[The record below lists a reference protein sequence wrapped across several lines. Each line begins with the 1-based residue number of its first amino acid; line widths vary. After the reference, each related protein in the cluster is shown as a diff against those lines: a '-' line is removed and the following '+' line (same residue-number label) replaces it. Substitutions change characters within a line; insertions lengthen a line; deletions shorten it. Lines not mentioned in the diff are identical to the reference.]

1 MISVICP
8 IYNEEK
14 YIAKCIDS
22 VLMQDYP
29 KTDMEIYFVD
39 GMSGDKTVQ
48 IVNEYSQKYPFIKLL
63 ENPHRTVPYAMNI
76 GIMASRGETIIRL
89 DGHCEYPKNY
99 FSCLVDN
106 LKKYDADNVGGV
118 FITLPCNKTNISYAI
133 AECLKNPFGMG
144 NSLHRIGAK
153 ENVKTDSVPF
163 GCFKRDVFDKVGLY
177 DEELTRNQDDELNA
191 RIIKNGGSIY
201 LIPTL
206 GVKYYARDKVS
217 KVRKMFYQY
226 GLFKPLVNKKLGQ
239 AATIRQFV
247 PPLFVAALFCGSILS
262 FVSNVFLW
270 LFVGFVALYFAIGLY
285 MGVKSAIDTLRP
297 LMVLLMPWT
306 FLNVHL
312 SYGIGY
318 WVGMFKILFNRPFT
332 AQSNR

>member
-1 MISVICP
+1 MLSVICP

-14 YIAKCIDS
+14 YIAKCIDGII
-22 VLMQDYP
+22 LQDYS
-29 KTDMEIYFVD
+29 KEELEVFFVD
-39 GMSGDKTVQ
+39 GMSTDKTRD
-48 IVNEYSQKYPFIKLL
+48 IIASYTKKYPYIKVLD
-63 ENPHRTVPYAMNI
+63 NPHKIVPSAMNI
-76 GIMASRGETIIRL
+76 GIRKSKGDIIIRL
-89 DGHCEYPKNY
+89 DGHCDYPDNY
-99 FSCLVDN
+99 FTVLVDN
-106 LKKYDADNVGGV
+106 LSKLDADNVGGMV
-118 FITLPCNKTNISYAI
+118 ITLPCNEKNVSYAI
-133 AECLKNPFGMG
+133 AEVLKNPFGMG
-144 NSLHRIGAK
+144 NSFFRIGATETIK
-153 ENVKTDSVPF
+153 VDTVPF
-163 GCFKRDVFDKVGLY
+163 GCFKRSIFDKVGLY
-177 DEELTRNQDDELNA
+177 DEDLIRNQDDELNA

-285 MGVKSAIDTLRP
+285 MGVKSAIVTLRP

-318 WVGMFKILFNRPFT
+318 WVGMFKVLFNRPFIV
-332 AQSNR
+332 QSNR

>member
-1 MISVICP
+1 MLSVICP
-8 IYNEEK
+8 IYNEGK

-22 VLMQDYP
+22 VLKQDYP
-29 KTDMEIYFVD
+29 KEDMEIFFVD
-39 GMSGDKTVQ
+39 GMSGDRTVQ
-48 IVNEYSQKYPFIKLL
+48 IVNEYCVKYPFIKLL
-63 ENPHRTVPYAMNI
+63 ENPHRVVPYAMNI
-76 GIMASRGETIIRL
+76 GIKASKGEVILRL
-89 DGHCEYPKNY
+89 DGHCEYPENY

-118 FITLPCNKTNISYAI
+118 FITLPCNETNISYAI

-163 GCFKRDVFDKVGLY
+163 GCFKREVFDKVGLY
-177 DEELTRNQDDELNA
+177 DEELIRNQDDELNA

-206 GVKYYARDKVS
+206 GIKYFARDKVA

-239 AATIRQFV
+239 AATVRQFV
-247 PPLFVAALFCGSILS
+247 PPLFVAALICGLALS
-262 FVSNVFLW
+262 FFSKIFLW
-270 LFVGFVALYFAIGLY
+270 LYLAFLTLYFLIGIF
-285 MGVKSAIDTLRP
+285 MGIKSAKSTKRASMIF
-297 LMVLLMPWT
+297 LMPWI
-306 FLNVHL
+306 FFNVHL
-312 SYGIGY
+312 SYGWGY
-318 WVGMFKILFNRPFT
+318 WVGLFKVLFHRPFT

>member
-1 MISVICP
+1 MLSVICP

-22 VLMQDYP
+22 VLKQDYP
-29 KTDMEIYFVD
+29 KEDMEIFFVD
-39 GMSGDKTVQ
+39 GMSGDRTVQ
-48 IVNEYSQKYPFIKLL
+48 IVNEYCVKYPFIKLL
-63 ENPHRTVPYAMNI
+63 ENPHRVVPYAMNI
-76 GIMASRGETIIRL
+76 GIKASKGEVILRL
-89 DGHCEYPKNY
+89 DGHCEYPENY

-118 FITLPCNKTNISYAI
+118 FITLPCNETNISYAI

-163 GCFKRDVFDKVGLY
+163 GCFKREVFDKVGLY
-177 DEELTRNQDDELNA
+177 DEELIRNQDDELNA

-206 GVKYYARDKVS
+206 GIKYFARDKVA

-239 AATIRQFV
+239 AATVRQFV
-247 PPLFVAALFCGSILS
+247 PPLFVAALICGLALIFFSKI
-262 FVSNVFLW
+262 FLW
-270 LFVGFVALYFAIGLY
+270 LYLAFLTLYFAIGIF
-285 MGVKSAIDTLRP
+285 MGIKSAKSTKRASMIF
-297 LMVLLMPWT
+297 LMPWI
-306 FLNVHL
+306 FFNVHL
-312 SYGIGY
+312 SYGWGY
-318 WVGMFKILFNRPFT
+318 WVGLFKVLFHRPFT

>member
-1 MISVICP
+1 MLSVICP

-22 VLMQDYP
+22 VLKQDYP
-29 KTDMEIYFVD
+29 KEDMEIFFID
-39 GMSGDKTVQ
+39 GMSGDRTVQ
-48 IVNEYSQKYPFIKLL
+48 IVNEYCVKYPFIKLL
-63 ENPHRTVPYAMNI
+63 ENPHRVVPYAMNI
-76 GIMASRGETIIRL
+76 GIKASKGEVILRL
-89 DGHCEYPKNY
+89 DGHCEYPQNY

-118 FITLPCNKTNISYAI
+118 FITLPCNETNISYAI

-163 GCFKRDVFDKVGLY
+163 GCFKREVFDKVGFY
-177 DEELTRNQDDELNA
+177 DEELIRNQDDELNA

-206 GVKYYARDKVS
+206 GIKYFVRDKVA

-239 AATIRQFV
+239 AATVRQFV
-247 PPLFVAALFCGSILS
+247 PPLFVAALICGLALS
-262 FVSNVFLW
+262 FFSKIFLW
-270 LFVGFVALYFAIGLY
+270 LYLAFLTLYFAIGIF
-285 MGVKSAIDTLRP
+285 MGIKSAKSTKRASMIF
-297 LMVLLMPWT
+297 LMPWI
-306 FLNVHL
+306 FFNVHL
-312 SYGIGY
+312 SYGWGY
-318 WVGMFKILFNRPFT
+318 WVGLFKVLFHRTFT

>member
-1 MISVICP
+1 MLSVICP

-22 VLMQDYP
+22 VLKQDYP
-29 KTDMEIYFVD
+29 KEDMEIFFID
-39 GMSGDKTVQ
+39 GMSGDRTVQ
-48 IVNEYSQKYPFIKLL
+48 IVNEYCVKYPFIKLL
-63 ENPHRTVPYAMNI
+63 ENPHRVVPYAMNI
-76 GIMASRGETIIRL
+76 GIKASKGEVILRL
-89 DGHCEYPKNY
+89 DGHCEYPQNY

-118 FITLPCNKTNISYAI
+118 FITLPCNETNISYAI

-163 GCFKRDVFDKVGLY
+163 GCFKREVFDKVGLY
-177 DEELTRNQDDELNA
+177 DEELIRNQDDELNA

-206 GVKYYARDKVS
+206 GIKYFVRDKVA

-239 AATIRQFV
+239 AATVRQFV
-247 PPLFVAALFCGSILS
+247 PPLFVAALICGLALS
-262 FVSNVFLW
+262 FFSKIFLW
-270 LFVGFVALYFAIGLY
+270 LYLAFLTLYFAIGIF
-285 MGVKSAIDTLRP
+285 MGIKSAKSTKRASMIF
-297 LMVLLMPWT
+297 LMPWI
-306 FLNVHL
+306 FFNVHL
-312 SYGIGY
+312 SYGWGY
-318 WVGMFKILFNRPFT
+318 WVGLFKVLFHRTFT

>member
-1 MISVICP
+1 MLSVICP

-22 VLMQDYP
+22 VLKQDYP
-29 KTDMEIYFVD
+29 KEDMEIFFVD
-39 GMSGDKTVQ
+39 GMSGDRTVQ
-48 IVNEYSQKYPFIKLL
+48 IVNEYCVKYPFIKLL
-63 ENPHRTVPYAMNI
+63 ENPHRVVPYAMNI
-76 GIMASRGETIIRL
+76 GIKASKGEVILRL
-89 DGHCEYPKNY
+89 DGHCEYPENY

-118 FITLPCNKTNISYAI
+118 FITLPCNETNISYAI

-163 GCFKRDVFDKVGLY
+163 GCFKREVFDKVGLY
-177 DEELTRNQDDELNA
+177 DEELIRNQDDELNA

-206 GVKYYARDKVS
+206 GIKYFARDKVA

-239 AATIRQFV
+239 AATVRQFV
-247 PPLFVAALFCGSILS
+247 PPLFVAALICGLALS
-262 FVSNVFLW
+262 FFSKIFLW
-270 LFVGFVALYFAIGLY
+270 LYLAFLTLYFAIGIF
-285 MGVKSAIDTLRP
+285 MGIKSAKSTKRASMIF
-297 LMVLLMPWT
+297 LMPWI
-306 FLNVHL
+306 FFNVHL
-312 SYGIGY
+312 SYGWGY
-318 WVGMFKILFNRPFT
+318 WVGLFKVLFHRPFT

>member
-1 MISVICP
+1 MLSVICP

-22 VLMQDYP
+22 VLQQDYP
-29 KTDMEIYFVD
+29 KDDLEIFFVD
-39 GMSGDKTVQ
+39 GMSGDKTAQ
-48 IVNEYSQKYPFIKLL
+48 IVYEYSQKYPFIKLL
-63 ENPHRTVPYAMNI
+63 KNPYRTVPYAMNI
-76 GIMASRGETIIRL
+76 GINASKGDTIIRL
-89 DGHCEYPKNY
+89 DGHCEYPENY

-118 FITLPCNKTNISYAI
+118 FITLPCNETNISYAI

-163 GCFKRDVFDKVGLY
+163 GCFKREVFDKVGLY
-177 DEELTRNQDDELNA
+177 DEELIRNQDDELNA

-206 GVKYYARDKVS
+206 GIKYFARDKVS

-247 PPLFVAALFCGSILS
+247 PPLFVAALIFGALLS
-262 FVSNVFLW
+262 VFSKIFLW
-270 LFVGFVALYFAIGLY
+270 LYLGFLILYFAIGIM
-285 MGVKSAIDTLRP
+285 MGVKSAKVTKRP
-297 LMVLLMPWT
+297 SMVCLMPWI
-306 FLNVHL
+306 FFNVHL

-318 WVGMFKILFNRPFT
+318 WIGLFKVLFNRPFT

>member
-1 MISVICP
+1 MLSVICP

-22 VLMQDYP
+22 VLKQDYP
-29 KTDMEIYFVD
+29 KEDMEIFFID
-39 GMSGDKTVQ
+39 GMSGDRTVQ
-48 IVNEYSQKYPFIKLL
+48 IVNEYCVKYPFIKLL
-63 ENPHRTVPYAMNI
+63 ENPHRVVPYAMNI
-76 GIMASRGETIIRL
+76 GIKASKGEVILRL
-89 DGHCEYPKNY
+89 DGHCEYPQNY

-118 FITLPCNKTNISYAI
+118 FITLPCNETNISYAI

-163 GCFKRDVFDKVGLY
+163 GCFKREVFDKVGLY
-177 DEELTRNQDDELNA
+177 DEELIRNQDDELNA

-206 GVKYYARDKVS
+206 GIKYFVRDKVA

-239 AATIRQFV
+239 AATVRQFV
-247 PPLFVAALFCGSILS
+247 PPLFVAALICGLALS
-262 FVSNVFLW
+262 FFSKIFLW
-270 LFVGFVALYFAIGLY
+270 LYLAFLTLYFAIGIF
-285 MGVKSAIDTLRP
+285 MGIKSAKSTKRASMIF
-297 LMVLLMPWT
+297 LMPWI
-306 FLNVHL
+306 FFNVHL
-312 SYGIGY
+312 SYGWGY
-318 WVGMFKILFNRPFT
+318 WVELFKVLFHRTFT

>member
-1 MISVICP
+1 MLSVICP

-22 VLMQDYP
+22 VLQQDYP
-29 KTDMEIYFVD
+29 KDDLEIFFVD
-39 GMSGDKTVQ
+39 GMSGDKTAQ
-48 IVNEYSQKYPFIKLL
+48 IVYEYSQNYPFIKLL
-63 ENPHRTVPYAMNI
+63 KNPYRTVPYAMNI
-76 GIMASRGETIIRL
+76 GINASKGDTIIRL
-89 DGHCEYPKNY
+89 DGHCEYPENY

-118 FITLPCNKTNISYAI
+118 FITLPCNETNISYAI

-163 GCFKRDVFDKVGLY
+163 GCFKREVFDKVGLY
-177 DEELTRNQDDELNA
+177 DEELIRNQDDELNA

-206 GVKYYARDKVS
+206 GIKYFARDKVS

-247 PPLFVAALFCGSILS
+247 PPLFVAALIFGALLS
-262 FVSNVFLW
+262 VFSKIFLW
-270 LFVGFVALYFAIGLY
+270 LYLGFLILYFAIGIM
-285 MGVKSAIDTLRP
+285 MGVKSAKVTKRP
-297 LMVLLMPWT
+297 SMVCLMPWI
-306 FLNVHL
+306 FFNVHL

-318 WVGMFKILFNRPFT
+318 WIGLFKVLFNRPFT

>member
-1 MISVICP
+1 
-8 IYNEEK
+8 
-14 YIAKCIDS
+14 
-22 VLMQDYP
+22 
-29 KTDMEIYFVD
+29 
-39 GMSGDKTVQ
+39 
-48 IVNEYSQKYPFIKLL
+48 
-63 ENPHRTVPYAMNI
+63 MNI
-76 GIMASRGETIIRL
+76 GIKASKGDIIIRL
-89 DGHCEYPKNY
+89 DGHCEYPENY

-118 FITLPCNKTNISYAI
+118 FITLPCNETNISYAI

-163 GCFKRDVFDKVGLY
+163 GCFKREVFDKIGLY

-191 RIIKNGGSIY
+191 RIIKNGGAIY
-201 LIPTL
+201 IIPTL
-206 GVKYYARDKVS
+206 GIKYFARDKVS

-239 AATIRQFV
+239 AATLRQFV
-247 PPLFVAALFCGSILS
+247 PPLFVAALVCGLVLS
-262 FVSNVFLW
+262 FVSKIFMWLYLAFL
-270 LFVGFVALYFAIGLY
+270 VLYFSIGIL
-285 MGVKSAIDTLRP
+285 MGIKSAKATKRLS
-297 LMVLLMPWT
+297 MVCLMPWI
-306 FLNVHL
+306 FFNVHL

-318 WVGMFKILFNRPFT
+318 WVGLFKVLFQRPFN

>member
-1 MISVICP
+1 MLSVICP

-22 VLMQDYP
+22 VLKQDYP
-29 KTDMEIYFVD
+29 KEDMEIFFVD
-39 GMSGDKTVQ
+39 GMSGDRTVQ
-48 IVNEYSQKYPFIKLL
+48 IVNEYCVKYPFIKLL
-63 ENPHRTVPYAMNI
+63 ENPHRVVPYAMNI
-76 GIMASRGETIIRL
+76 GIKASKGEVILRL
-89 DGHCEYPKNY
+89 DGHCEYPENY

-118 FITLPCNKTNISYAI
+118 FITLPCNETNISYAI

-153 ENVKTDSVPF
+153 EKVKTDSVPF
-163 GCFKRDVFDKVGLY
+163 GCFKREVFDKVGLY
-177 DEELTRNQDDELNA
+177 DEELIRNQDDELNA

-206 GVKYYARDKVS
+206 GIKYFARDKVA

-239 AATIRQFV
+239 AATVRQFV
-247 PPLFVAALFCGSILS
+247 PPLFVAALICGLALS
-262 FVSNVFLW
+262 FFSKIFLW
-270 LFVGFVALYFAIGLY
+270 LYLAFLTLYFAIGIF
-285 MGVKSAIDTLRP
+285 MGIKSATSTKRASMIF
-297 LMVLLMPWT
+297 LMPWI
-306 FLNVHL
+306 FFNVHL
-312 SYGIGY
+312 SYGWGY
-318 WVGMFKILFNRPFT
+318 WVGLFKVLFHRPFT